1 MGSRTKLVLCSAV
14 GIALALPC
22 AAQAATKTVTMGPPG
37 KNAGAF
43 FGQNPPTD
51 VNAFFPTSIA
61 VRVGDTVSFT
71 PVGFHT
77 VHFPKNG
84 KFAPLVVP
92 GTTPVSGIVDAAGVP
107 FWFNGQTAGGFNPA
121 IFAAN
126 LFGKKTVA
134 VSKTKEVISGP
145 TPDVPEGQT
154 PKPFR
159 VRFAKPGLYRYI
171 CDLHP
176 GMKGSVR
183 VVPRRA
189 GVPSKAADAARVK
202 KQVDSALT
210 IAKGLAAATKPGANS
225 VVVGPQG
232 KSGVVVFGFVPGNL
246 TVPAGT
252 TVSFSMPNGSS
263 EIHTATFGPGAET
276 FGLPTPFDAA
286 SYVGGVANGFQ
297 SQAGDPRADFPSD
310 QPGAPVVLSPAL
322 HGNGFW
328 NSGVMDGFAASPPP
342 GSGQVTFGTAGV
354 FTYVCVV
361 HPFMKGTITVT

>member
-1 MGSRTKLVLCSAV
+1 MISRMKWAICGVAALVL
-14 GIALALPC
+14 LAPG

-37 KNAGAF
+37 KNAGSF
-43 FGQNPPTD
+43 FALTPPTD
-51 VNAFFPTSIA
+51 VNAFFPTSVAIH
-61 VRVGDTVSFT
+61 VGDTVAFT

-77 VHFPKNG
+77 VQFPKNG
-84 KFAPLVVP
+84 KFASLFIP
-92 GTTPVSGIVDAAGVP
+92 GTTPVSGIVDAAGAP
-107 FWFNGQTAGGFNPA
+107 FWFNGQTPAGFNPA
-121 IFAAN
+121 VFGAN
-126 LFGKKTVA
+126 LFGKTVN
-134 VSKTKEVISGP
+134 VTKAKGAISGP

-154 PKPFR
+154 PKAFR
-159 VRFAKPGLYRYI
+159 VKFAKPGLYRYI

-183 VVPRRA
+183 VSPKRA
-189 GVPSKAADAARVK
+189 RVPSKAADAARVK
-202 KQVDSALT
+202 KQVDSALA
-210 IAKGLAAATKPGANS
+210 IAKGLAAATKPAANS

-232 KSGVVVFGFVPGNL
+232 KNGVIVFGFVPGNL

-263 EIHTATFGPGAET
+263 EIHSTTFGPGTET

-286 SYVGGVANGFQ
+286 SYVGGVATGFQ

-310 QPGAPVVLSPAL
+310 VPGTTVVLSPTL

-328 NSGVMDGFAASPPP
+328 NSGIMDGFPASPPP
-342 GSGQVTFGTAGV
+342 GGGQLTFGTAGV
-354 FTYVCVV
+354 FPYVCVV